1 MIATGTLVID
11 ANGLQDALEIA
22 YTLERHAENKGSQL
36 TILDA
41 IPTERD
47 TTGHYL
53 IQFTFHVNATTRQ
66 EALGL
71 SADTVSELLNH
82 PRIDRLPSRIIMTF
96 WHDAHEGDHA

>member
-1 MIATGTLVID
+1 MIATGTLLID

-22 YTLERHAENKGSQL
+22 YTLERLANENEELL

-47 TTGHYL
+47 STGYYP
-53 IQFTFHVNATTRQ
+53 IQLTYHVNATTRQ

-71 SADTVSELLNH
+71 SADAVSELLKH
-82 PRIDRLPSRIIMTF
+82 PRTQRLPGRITMTF